1 MNKKLRTLLALVLT
15 ALLAMSLSA
24 CGGGGKNDVTG
35 KYILVQ
41 QDSYDG
47 VFYET
52 DQEDPNY
59 LLLKKGGKGQ
69 YYAGLSFDLKWSLDG
84 QSFIGCYKLLGNE
97 FGMEGTLHDGLLELN
112 EDGLQMRFVKE
123 GTEIP
128 DAWRLSGQ
136 DVSGKQTH
144 LAGEYTLIGMM
155 TGSKT
160 LTQAQVEAAG
170 LADNTVLRIRCAQV
184 ILATGGPAGIYF
196 NRVYPESQFG
206 MSGMAFEAG
215 AAGANLDCWQYG
227 LASVGFRWN
236 VSGSYQQAIPRY
248 VSVDAQGVEREFLAQ
263 AMGER
268 EALQNTFLKGY
279 QWPFDP
285 RKAEGSSRVD
295 ILVKAEE
302 DAGRRVYMDYTRNPA
317 GFAPENL
324 STEAREYLENCGALR
339 ATPLERLRAINAPAI
354 ALYRDHGID
363 LATEYLEISVCA
375 QHHNGGVQVDCH
387 WQTCVPGLYAC
398 GELLDIDGDCGGY
411 NLQWAWSSGFI
422 AGKSAAVSL
431 LSHSQP
437 PAETNF

>member
-84 QSFIGCYKLLGNE
+84 QSFIGYYKLLGNE

-112 EDGLQMRFVKE
+112 EGGLQMRFVKE

-170 LADNTVLRIRCAQV
+170 LADNTVLRIGADG
-184 ILATGGPAGIYF
+184 TGAY
-196 NRVYPESQFG
+196 
-206 MSGMAFEAG
+206 
-215 AAGANLDCWQYG
+215 
-227 LASVGFRWN
+227 
-236 VSGSYQQAIPRY
+236 
-248 VSVDAQGVEREFLAQ
+248 
-263 AMGER
+263 
-268 EALQNTFLKGY
+268 ALN
-279 QWPFDP
+279 
-285 RKAEGSSRVD
+285 A
-295 ILVKAEE
+295 
-302 DAGRRVYMDYTRNPA
+302 
-317 GFAPENL
+317 
-324 STEAREYLENCGALR
+324 ALR
-339 ATPLERLRAINAPAI
+339 WTKSTLRSI
-354 ALYRDHGID
+354 
-363 LATEYLEISVCA
+363 
-375 QHHNGGVQVDCH
+375 
-387 WQTCVPGLYAC
+387 
-398 GELLDIDGDCGGY
+398 
-411 NLQWAWSSGFI
+411 
-422 AGKSAAVSL
+422 SAAASP
-431 LSHSQP
+431 SPMRRRGRTSS
-437 PAETNF
+437 